1 MPYHFPFATGL
12 ADAETE
18 AREFLGAHVG
28 DEGFNAVVAAC
39 GAFFPQLDHAQGEIH
54 FIMNDEHAAGI
65 QFEKPHHGAH
75 AQTGFIHERG
85 GFHQQDAGAGGHLA
99 LALPVRL
106 EYGPPPG
113 GQAVK
118 HHEPRVMAGVFIGS
132 ARVAQA
138 HDHFNGCI
146 HNGKKGKR

>member
-1 MPYHFPFATGL
+1 MPKRRRG
-12 ADAETE
+12 
-18 AREFLGAHVG
+18 EFLGAHVG

-39 GAFFPQLDHAQGEIH
+39 GAFSPQLDHAQGEIH

-106 EYGPPPG
+106 EYGPTRAARRSSTMNP
-113 GQAVK
+113 ALW
-118 HHEPRVMAGVFIGS
+118 RVS
-132 ARVAQA
+132 S
-138 HDHFNGCI
+138 
-146 HNGKKGKR
+146 